1 MIRIPGSYNSKCVAR
16 NNNIVNS
23 STEVRIIQRWDGVRP
38 KFNALLYDFN
48 LWLADREV
56 KRIRENVI
64 SQEKKVAKY
73 KYDVNNIDDSN
84 WPI

>member
-1 MIRIPGSYNSKCVAR
+1 MPCCMT
-16 NNNIVNS
+16 
-23 STEVRIIQRWDGVRP
+23 STCGW
-38 KFNALLYDFN
+38 
-48 LWLADREV
+48 ADREV

-73 KYDVNNIDDSN
+73 KYDVNNIGHNDITIPWIEGLIQT